1 VLGNCLGDLT
11 NFTTKLGCFGPGNSI
26 RDDVAGKFLEDN
38 ITGLFA
44 DAVACLQ
51 ADSKTMAQTACAAF

>member
-1 VLGNCLGDLT
+1 LT
-11 NFTTKLGCFGPGNSI
+11 NFTTKFGCFGPRDSI
-26 RDDVAGKFLEDN
+26 RADVAEKFLEDN

-51 ADSKTMAQTACAAF
+51 ADSKTMGQTAGAAF